1 MLTTA
6 TRPTTRPTTRLKLPP
21 LHPRQREIA
30 RSDARFLVAACGR
43 RFGKTRAGAAMCL
56 MTAANGG
63 RAWWV
68 APTYRMSEVGWRVI
82 RQLALQVPGTELRYG
97 DRAVRLPGGGE
108 VVVRSADNPDS
119 LRGEGLDFVVM
130 DECAF
135 MAAEAWPEAIR
146 PALSDRRGRA
156 LFISTPKGRNW
167 LYDLWLRGMD
177 AAEQDWA
184 SWQLPTSANPFI
196 DPAEIEAARQLL
208 PDDIFR
214 QEYLAEFLAESGENT
229 FRREW
234 WTERNRYAAGDLD
247 VAGRVLAY
255 YQSWDTAE
263 EAGDDN
269 AWTVGV
275 TLALMRDYRV
285 AVSHVYRARMTFD
298 ALPGTI
304 ESVARQF
311 ADGGKLRGVVIEDK
325 SSGKSARYTL
335 QASAPE
341 WLRGLIVPFRPHGS
355 KESRASAAS
364 VWCRN
369 GMVLLPHPGP
379 AWLLDFEDELFAFPL
394 SRFADQVD
402 AFGQG
407 VLFLENYLAEGYKA
421 RGGGRV

>member
-1 MLTTA
+1 MLATA
-6 TRPTTRPTTRLKLPP
+6 TRPPVRIKLPP
-21 LHPRQREIA
+21 FHPRQREIA
-30 RSDARFLVAACGR
+30 LSPARFRVVAAGR
-43 RFGKTRAGAAMCL
+43 RFGKTRAGAALCM

-68 APTYRMSEVGWRVI
+68 APSYKMGAVGWR
-82 RQLALQVPGTELRYG
+82 Q
-97 DRAVRLPGGGE
+97 VRLLARQIPGVVIGQVERLVTLPNGGTIQ
-108 VVVRSADNPDS
+108 VRSADEPDS
-119 LRGEGLDFVVM
+119 LRGEGLNLAVL

-135 MAAEAWPEAIR
+135 MKPEAWTEAIR

-167 LYDLWLRGMD
+167 FYDLWMMGMD

-234 WTERNRYAAGDLD
+234 WTDRNRFERGALD

-275 TLALMRDYRV
+275 TLALLRDYRV
-285 AVSHVYRARMTFD
+285 AVAHVYRARMTFD

-304 ESVARQF
+304 EAQARMF
-311 ADGGKLRGVVIEDK
+311 AGNGLLRAVVIEDK

-341 WLRGLIVPFRPHGS
+341 WLRGLIVPYRPQGS
-355 KESRASAAS
+355 KETRASAAS

-407 VLFLENYLAEGYKA
+407 VLFLENYLSEGYKA
-421 RGGGRV
+421 RHGGKL